1 MDILELQYE
10 MLSRLSSQCD
20 CLNLTDFQLET
31 GESATDIEAA
41 ARALWTHEPHFV
53 RALSYDI
60 VCITDAGRLELARL
74 KQEREQKANEAQAV
88 ANQIAELR
96 RIADA
101 ACESAEM
108 AKAKAKKADIKSW
121 VSIGIAFLS
130 LVAEVLIHHAEL
142 LSLFVQSTT

>member
-10 MLSRLSSQCD
+10 ILSRLSSQCD
-20 CLNLTDFQLET
+20 SLNLGDFQLET

-41 ARALWTHEPHFV
+41 ARGLWHHVPQLVTV
-53 RALSYDI
+53 SGMKADTIS
-60 VCITDAGRLELARL
+60 ITDEGRLELARL

-101 ACESAEM
+101 ASERAEI
-108 AKAKAKKADIKSW
+108 ARQQAVTAQEQARKAEKDATFSKIVAI
-121 VSIGIAFLS
+121 VSLAASIIIP
-130 LVAEVLIHHAEL
+130 LV
-142 LSLFVQSTT
+142 T

>member
-10 MLSRLSSQCD
+10 MLSRLDSQRSS
-20 CLNLTDFQLET
+20 LNLNDFQLET
-31 GESATDIEAA
+31 GESAADIEAA

-101 ACESAEM
+101 ASERAEI
-108 AKAKAKKADIKSW
+108 ARQQSVTAQEQARKAEKDATFSKIVAI
-121 VSIGIAFLS
+121 VSLAASIIIP
-130 LVAEVLIHHAEL
+130 LV
-142 LSLFVQSTT
+142 T

>member
-10 MLSRLSSQCD
+10 MLSRLSSQCGS
-20 CLNLTDFQLET
+20 LNLNDFQLET

-53 RALSYDI
+53 RALSDDI

-74 KQEREQKANEAQAV
+74 KQERERKANEAQAV

-101 ACESAEM
+101 ASERAEIARQQAVSAQEQ
-108 AKAKAKKADIKSW
+108 ARKAEKDALFSKIVAI
-121 VSIGIAFLS
+121 VSLAASIIIP
-130 LVAEVLIHHAEL
+130 LV
-142 LSLFVQSTT
+142 T

>member
-10 MLSRLSSQCD
+10 MLSRLSLQCGS
-20 CLNLTDFQLET
+20 LNLNDFQLET

-41 ARALWTHEPHFV
+41 ARALRTHEPHFV

-101 ACESAEM
+101 ASERAEI
-108 AKAKAKKADIKSW
+108 ARQQAVAAQEQARKAEKDALFSKIVAI
-121 VSIGIAFLS
+121 VSLAASIIIP
-130 LVAEVLIHHAEL
+130 LV
-142 LSLFVQSTT
+142 T

>member
-10 MLSRLSSQCD
+10 ILSRLSSQCGS
-20 CLNLTDFQLET
+20 LNLNDFQLET

-41 ARALWTHEPHFV
+41 ARALWTHDPHFV

-101 ACESAEM
+101 ASERAEI
-108 AKAKAKKADIKSW
+108 ARQQAVAAQEQARKAEKDALFSKIVAI
-121 VSIGIAFLS
+121 VSLAASIIIP
-130 LVAEVLIHHAEL
+130 LV
-142 LSLFVQSTT
+142 T